1 MYAILKTGGKQYTV
15 KENDVI
21 RIEKLEVEAGQEVVL
36 SDVLFIGG
44 AEEMIGSPTVEGAE
58 ITGKVMSQG
67 RGKKINGFT
76 FKPKKN
82 EHRRYGHRQAYTEV
96 LIEKISV
103 KKPKARKKKVEEG
116 GSAEASPSQPEA
128 DGGES

>member
-15 KENDVI
+15 REKDII
-21 RIEKLEVEAGQEVVL
+21 RIEKLEVEEGQEIKL

-44 AEEMIGSPTVEGAE
+44 GEEMIGSPNVEGAQ
-58 ITGKVMSQG
+58 ITGKVLSQG

-96 LIEKISV
+96 LIEKIAV
-103 KKPKARKKKVEEG
+103 KKPKARKKAEE
-116 GSAEASPSQPEA
+116 AAEA

>member
-15 KENDVI
+15 REKDII
-21 RIEKLEVEAGQEVVL
+21 RIEKLEVEAGQEIKL
-36 SDVLFIGG
+36 SDILFIGG
-44 AEEMIGSPTVEGAE
+44 GEEVIGSPRVEGAE
-58 ITGKVMSQG
+58 ITGKVLSQG

-103 KKPKARKKKVEEG
+103 KKPRAKKKAGEG
-116 GSAEASPSQPEA
+116 EAPAEPAA

>member
-21 RIEKLEVEAGQEVVL
+21 RIEKLDAEEGQEVVL

-44 AEEMIGSPTVEGAE
+44 GEEVIGSPTVEGAQ

-96 LIEKISV
+96 LIQKIAV
-103 KKPKARKKKVEEG
+103 KKPRAKKK
-116 GSAEASPSQPEA
+116 ADEAAKA

>member
-21 RIEKLEVEAGQEVVL
+21 RIEKLDVEAGQEVVL

-44 AEEMIGSPTVEGAE
+44 GEEVIGSPIVEGAQ

-82 EHRRYGHRQAYTEV
+82 EHRRYGHRQAYTQI
-96 LIEKISV
+96 LIEKISY
-103 KKPKARKKKVEEG
+103 KKPRAKKKAE
-116 GSAEASPSQPEA
+116 SASAKATADEA

>member
-15 KENDVI
+15 RENDVI
-21 RIEKLEVEAGQEVVL
+21 RIEKLEAEAGQEIKL

-44 AEEMIGSPTVEGAE
+44 GEEVIGSPTVEGAQ
-58 ITGKVMSQG
+58 ITGKVLSQG

-96 LIEKISV
+96 LIEKIAV
-103 KKPKARKKKVEEG
+103 KKPRTRKKAE
-116 GSAEASPSQPEA
+116 SASAKAAADEA
-128 DGGES
+128 DGGAS

>member
-15 KENDVI
+15 RENDVI
-21 RIEKLEVEAGQEVVL
+21 RIEKLEAEAGQEIKL

-44 AEEMIGSPTVEGAE
+44 GEEVIGSPTVEGAQ
-58 ITGKVMSQG
+58 ITGKVLSQG

-96 LIEKISV
+96 LIEKIAV
-103 KKPKARKKKVEEG
+103 KKPGTRKKAE
-116 GSAEASPSQPEA
+116 SASAKATADEA
-128 DGGES
+128 DGGAS